1 MPDTRDDVN
10 EFLMGSGAKA
20 FEFAEL
26 GARVKGTIVAMQK
39 RQQTDMQTG
48 DPVFWANGDPKY
60 MLQVSLQTDL
70 QHSDDDEGLRS
81 VYLRGGNYTP
91 SKGKG
96 TSSLNAVK
104 DAVKR
109 SGSDKGIEIGG
120 TLTLE
125 YTGEAKA
132 SSKGFN
138 NAKLYT
144 ADYSAP
150 SYGVDLDDLA

>member
-20 FEFAEL
+20 FAFDDI
-26 GARVKGTIVAMQK
+26 GDRVKGVIVAMQK

-70 QHSDDDEGLRS
+70 QSDDNDEGLRS
-81 VYLRGGNYTP
+81 VYLRGGNFTVA
-91 SKGKG
+91 KGKG

-120 TLTLE
+120 TLMLE
-125 YTGEAKA
+125 YSGEAPKN
-132 SSKGFN
+132 KGGFN
-138 NAKLYT
+138 PAKLYT
-144 ADYSAP
+144 ADYAP
-150 SYGVDLDDLA
+150 PTYGVDLDEMA

>member
-20 FEFAEL
+20 FAFENI
-26 GARVKGTIVAMQK
+26 GDRVRGVIVAMQK
-39 RQQTDMQTG
+39 RQQTDMQSG
-48 DPVFWANGDPKY
+48 EPVFWSNGDPKY
-60 MLQVSLQTDL
+60 MLQVSLQTEL
-70 QHSDDDEGLRS
+70 QDSDDDEGLRS

-109 SGSDKGIEIGG
+109 SGTDKGIEIGG
-120 TLTLE
+120 TLALE

-132 SSKGFN
+132 SAKGFN

-144 ADYSAP
+144 ADYTP
-150 SYGVDLDDLA
+150 PTYGVDLDDMA

>member
-20 FEFAEL
+20 FDFGEM
-26 GARVKGTIVAMQK
+26 GARVKGVIVAMQK

-48 DPVFWANGDPKY
+48 DPAFWANGDPKY
-60 MLQVSLQTDL
+60 MLQVSLQTEL
-70 QHSDDDEGLRS
+70 QESNDDEGLRA
-81 VYLRGGNYTP
+81 VYLRGGNYVP
-91 SKGKG
+91 VKGKG

-109 SGSDKGIEIGG
+109 AGASKGLEIGG

-125 YTGEAKA
+125 YSGEAKA

-138 NAKLYT
+138 PPKLYT
-144 ADYSAP
+144 ADYAPP
-150 SYGVDLDDLA
+150 SYGVDLDEMA